1 MKLHLKRPLVIFD
14 LETTGT
20 NITLDHIIE
29 IGFIKVEPNG
39 NETSKSIRINP
50 GMHIPEGSTAV
61 HGITDDDVK
70 DCPTFKEVAQDLAN
84 SFKGCDFA
92 GFNSNHFDIPILA
105 EEPLRVGVDFDF
117 CKSGF
122 VDVQK
127 IFHKKE
133 QRTLVAAYKFYVK
146 DEEFNAHAALDDTK
160 ATYEVLQAQ
169 LDYYP
174 DLKNDIDYLSEYSSN
189 TRNVDLAGR
198 IVYNDNNEQI
208 FNFGKYKGHLVT
220 DVLEKDPGYYGWIMA
235 SDFPLNTKQVLTKIR
250 IENATK
256 K

>member
-1 MKLHLKRPLVIFD
+1 MKLNLKRPIVIFD
-14 LETTGT
+14 LETTGVNVT
-20 NITLDHIIE
+20 QDHIVE
-29 IGFIKVEPNG
+29 IGYIKVEPNG
-39 NETSKSIRINP
+39 NEESKSIRINP
-50 GMHIPEGSTAV
+50 GIHIPEESTAV

-84 SFKGCDFA
+84 SFRGCDFA

-105 EEPLRVGVDFDF
+105 EEFLRVGVDFDF
-117 CKSGF
+117 SKAKL
-122 VDVQK
+122 VDVQN

-169 LDYYP
+169 LDRYP
-174 DLKNDIDYLSEYSSN
+174 DLQNDIEFLSEYSSN
-189 TRNVDLAGR
+189 THNVDLAGR
-198 IVYNDNNEQI
+198 IVYDSNKEKI
-208 FNFGKYKGHLVT
+208 FNFGKYKGHRVT
-220 DVLEKDPGYYGWIMA
+220 DVLEKDPGYYGWIMS